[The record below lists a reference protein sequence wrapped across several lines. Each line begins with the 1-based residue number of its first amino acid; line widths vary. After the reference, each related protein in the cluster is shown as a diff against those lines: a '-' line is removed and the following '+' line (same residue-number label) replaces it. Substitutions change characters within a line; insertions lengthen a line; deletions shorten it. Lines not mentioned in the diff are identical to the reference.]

1 MNWGSDQTWDTPE
14 IEAQGFRNEIKLL
27 QKLKGNPRIVTLYD
41 SEEREE
47 ENGSKR
53 ILYMVME
60 HGEKDLSRSGHLL
73 NCFCFPFEKRVPSSA
88 ISLCFFPLKPTFR
101 GPKLVILQ
109 Q

>member
-1 MNWGSDQTWDTPE
+1 MNWRSNQTWDTPE

-41 SEEREE
+41 SEERGE

-60 HGEKDLSRSGHLL
+60 HGEKDLSRFGHLL
-73 NCFCFPFEKRVPSSA
+73 NCFCFPFEK
-88 ISLCFFPLKPTFR
+88 
-101 GPKLVILQ
+101 
-109 Q
+109 

>member
-1 MNWGSDQTWDTPE
+1 MPE

-73 NCFCFPFEKRVPSSA
+73 NCFCFPFEKRILICLVGQLMTPYMDGHC
-88 ISLCFFPLKPTFR
+88 SLLFLPPLPF
-101 GPKLVILQ
+101 
-109 Q
+109 